1 MLDHLGITVLDFER
15 SVAFYKKAL
24 APLSIT
30 VIKEL
35 TAADTGANAHVG
47 FGCEGK
53 PFFWISD
60 AAQPRGIL
68 HIAFRAANRSAVE
81 AFYRAALAAGGRDNG
96 PPGPANTTTPIT
108 SGPSSSILTATTS
121 RPSATS
127 LGSAAP
133 VIAPRD
139 SLAEVPVLPHPSQI
153 INHMRHRWYNLP
165 RRDS

>member
-15 SVAFYKKAL
+15 SVAFCKKAL

-60 AAQPRGIL
+60 AAQPHGIL
-68 HIAFRAANRSAVE
+68 HIAFRAANRS
-81 AFYRAALAAGGRDNG
+81 
-96 PPGPANTTTPIT
+96 
-108 SGPSSSILTATTS
+108 
-121 RPSATS
+121 
-127 LGSAAP
+127 
-133 VIAPRD
+133 
-139 SLAEVPVLPHPSQI
+139 EVPVLPHPSQI

>member
-15 SVAFYKKAL
+15 SVAFCKKAL

-96 PPGPANTTTPIT
+96 PPGPRKHYHPDYFGAF
-108 SGPSSSILTATTS
+108 
-121 RPSATS
+121 
-127 LGSAAP
+127 
-133 VIAPRD
+133 
-139 SLAEVPVLPHPSQI
+139 VLDPDGNNVEAVCHQPG
-153 INHMRHRWYNLP
+153 
-165 RRDS
+165 

>member
-96 PPGPANTTTPIT
+96 PPGPRKHYHPNYFGAF
-108 SGPSSSILTATTS
+108 
-121 RPSATS
+121 
-127 LGSAAP
+127 
-133 VIAPRD
+133 
-139 SLAEVPVLPHPSQI
+139 VLDPDGNNVEAVCHQQPG
-153 INHMRHRWYNLP
+153 
-165 RRDS
+165 